1 MPFANHRRSRAI
13 GCSLGL
19 ATLVVA
25 LQLALVSAGAAAAG
39 TSSAGEL
46 FAFGGNGWGQLG
58 STIDVGLQSGEQLP
72 TPSPTPVAFPGAVG
86 ASVQIAAGAR
96 FSLTLTAS
104 GQLYA
109 FGENAYGQLGSTI
122 ANGSEAANPM
132 PAQVSL
138 PGATGAVSQIA
149 AGATHSLALTTTGQ
163 LYAFG
168 DNRYGQLGNSTNDGV
183 DAANPTPTLVSLPA
197 GAGQATA
204 IAAGAQYSLVLTDT
218 GRLYA
223 FGENDYG
230 QLGVTADS
238 GSEAANPAPAE
249 VSLPLAAGRPAAI
262 AAGAQHSLVLGS
274 TGRVY
279 AFGANRY
286 GQLGRLA
293 NVESEGANA
302 APLEVALPPGAGAA
316 SEIAAGGSHSLV
328 LSAGGSV
335 YAFGENDYG
344 QLGGA
349 ANAGSEAANAQATLV
364 SLPGADGA
372 PIAVAAGESESLA
385 ITATGQLLAFG
396 SNRFGQLGSAAGSGT
411 FAANPLPRAVELPPG
426 TTIDAVAQ
434 GATATHALALVA
446 DLAVL
451 SSSLPPG
458 QIGVAYGAGA
468 VASGGEGGYTWSAS
482 GLPPGLSIDPSSGR
496 IGGTPTSLGTSEVVL
511 HVSDGFGVGTSSAT
525 IALTIAGLPSP
536 PRAFVSST
544 LTEAEIRASLRQQLG
559 IKGSSARIASV
570 RKHRSFTYG
579 FTALTAGL
587 LAIDWYYVPPG
598 AHLARHAVPVL
609 LAAGRLRFATA
620 GTRKITLK
628 LTPAGRR
635 LLRKRK
641 RIALTAKGS
650 FTPLGKRAVTATLSF
665 TLKR

>member
-19 ATLVVA
+19 AALVAA
-25 LQLALVSAGAAAAG
+25 LQLALFSAGAAAASA
-39 TSSAGEL
+39 SSAGEL

-58 STIDVGLQSGEQLP
+58 STLDIGQLGGEQLP
-72 TPSPTPVAFPGAVG
+72 TPSPTPVALPGAVG
-86 ASVQIAAGAR
+86 AVVQIAAGAR
-96 FSLTLTAS
+96 FSLALTAS

-109 FGENAYGQLGSTI
+109 FGENGYGQLGSTLG
-122 ANGSEAANPM
+122 NGSEVANPT
-132 PAQVSL
+132 PALVRL

-149 AGATHSLALTTTGQ
+149 AGASHSLALTATGQ

-168 DNRYGQLGNSTNDGV
+168 ANRYGQLGVATNSGSE
-183 DAANPTPTLVSLPA
+183 AANPTPAIVSLPA
-197 GAGQATA
+197 DAGPAVA
-204 IAAGAQYSLVLTDT
+204 IAAGAADSLVSTAA
-218 GRLYA
+218 GRLYS
-223 FGENDYG
+223 FGENNYG
-230 QLGVTADS
+230 QLGVAADS
-238 GSEAANPAPAE
+238 GSEAANPAPAQ

-262 AAGAQHSLVLGS
+262 AAGSQHSLVLGS

-293 NVESEGANA
+293 NVESEGANP
-302 APLEVALPPGAGAA
+302 APVEVALPAGAGAA
-316 SEIAAGGSHSLV
+316 SEIAAGASHSLV

-335 YAFGENDYG
+335 YAFGENDDG
-344 QLGGA
+344 QLGGP
-349 ANAGSEAANAQATLV
+349 ANVGSEAANAQPMPV

-372 PIAVAAGESESLA
+372 PIAIGAGESESLA
-385 ITATGQLLAFG
+385 ITATGQLFAFG
-396 SNRFGQLGSAAGSGT
+396 SNLDGQLGSAANSGAGT
-411 FAANPLPRAVELPPG
+411 PNATALAVELPLG

-434 GATATHALALVA
+434 GPTATHVLALVA

-458 QIGVAYGAGA
+458 QIGVGYGATA

-482 GLPPGLSIDPSSGR
+482 GLPLGLSIDPASGQ
-496 IGGTPTSLGTSEVVL
+496 IGGTPTAPGTSEVVL
-511 HVSDGFGVGTSSAT
+511 HVSDRFGVGASSAA

-544 LTEAEIRASLRQQLG
+544 LTEAEIRASLHQQLG

-587 LAIDWYYVPPG
+587 LTIDWYYVPPG
-598 AHLARHAVPVL
+598 AHLARRAAPVL
-609 LAAGRLRFATA
+609 LAAGRLSFATA

-628 LTPAGRR
+628 LTPAGRK

-641 RIALTAKGS
+641 RIALTAKGT
-650 FTPLGKRAVTATLSF
+650 FTPLGKRAITASTSF
-665 TLKR
+665 VLKR